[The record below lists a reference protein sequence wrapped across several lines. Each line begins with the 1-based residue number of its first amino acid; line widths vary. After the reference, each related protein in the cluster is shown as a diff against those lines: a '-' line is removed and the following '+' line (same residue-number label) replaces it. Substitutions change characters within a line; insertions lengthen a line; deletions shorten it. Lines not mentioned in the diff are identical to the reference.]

1 MAVVKSERNAMPTQ
15 TADARIKNFNEVA
28 LGYTPA
34 LAKAEAERCLNCQ
47 NAPCMRGC
55 PVGVHIP
62 DFIAKI
68 KDGDMSGAAS
78 ILKGDN
84 NLPAICGRVC
94 PQENQCE
101 KYCVRQKLGGSVA
114 IGNLERY
121 TADWA
126 FENNFKIDN
135 KVVDSKYADMSVAIV
150 GSGPASLSCA
160 ADLARAGAKV
170 TIFEALHKA
179 GGVLVYG
186 IPEFRL
192 PKELVGKEIDSLC
205 ELGVNIVTDVV
216 VGKTL
221 YIDELLDGYDSVF
234 IGSGA
239 GLPSFLRVKGE
250 NLNGV
255 YSANEY
261 LTRINLMKAY
271 EDGSIT
277 PLNRGSKVV
286 VVGAGNVAMDS
297 ARTARRLGADVH
309 LVYRRSRAEMPARLE
324 EIEHA
329 EEEGVEFSFLVNPI
343 EILGDNGS
351 VCGIR
356 CVRME
361 LGEPD
366 ASGRRKPVEI
376 EGSEFD
382 IDCDEVIV
390 ALGTSPNPIIKNSM
404 PSLEVTEKGTICAD
418 ECGRTNIDRL
428 YAGGDAITGAA
439 TVILAMG
446 AGKRAAGAMLND
458 YPTNR
463 DVCGDPEINPQ
474 AGTFEGIP
482 SDTASSK

>member
-1 MAVVKSERNAMPTQ
+1 MPTQ
-15 TADARIKNFNEVA
+15 AAEDRIRNFEEVA

-34 LAKAEAERCLNCQ
+34 LAQAEAQRCLNCK
-47 NAPCMRGC
+47 NAPCMTGC
-55 PVGVHIP
+55 PVGVRIP
-62 DFIAKI
+62 DFISKI
-68 KDGDMSGAAS
+68 KGGDMRGAAET
-78 ILKGDN
+78 LKADN

-101 KYCVRQKLGGSVA
+101 KYCVRKVKLGGSVA

-126 FENNFKIDN
+126 LANQEETNSVCVERNGLR
-135 KVVDSKYADMSVAIV
+135 VAIV

-160 ADLARAGAKV
+160 ADLARAGVAV
-170 TIFEALHKA
+170 TVFEALHKA

-192 PKELVGKEIDSLC
+192 PKSLVAKEI
-205 ELGVNIVTDVV
+205 ENVTALGVKIITDVV
-216 VGKTL
+216 VGKTVF
-221 YIDELLDGYDSVF
+221 IDELLEEYDAVF

-239 GLPSFLRVKGE
+239 GLPSFLKIKGE

-261 LTRINLMKAY
+261 LTRLNLMKAY
-271 EDGSIT
+271 KEDSAT
-277 PLNRGSKVV
+277 PVLRGEKVV

-297 ARTARRLGADVH
+297 ARTAIRLGAEVH
-309 LVYRRSRAEMPARLE
+309 LVYRRSRAEMPARAE

-329 EEEGVEFSFLVNPI
+329 EEEGIVFNLLVNPV
-343 EILGDNGS
+343 EILGKDGN

-366 ASGRRKPVEI
+366 ASGRRSPIAV

-390 ALGTSPNPIIKNSM
+390 ALGTTPNPIIKNSM
-404 PSLEVTEKGTICAD
+404 PSLATTAKGTLCAD
-418 ECGRTNIDRL
+418 ANGRTNIERL
-428 YAGGDAITGAA
+428 YTGGDAMTGAA

-446 AGKRAAGAMLND
+446 AGKRAAKAILED
-458 YPTNR
+458 A
-463 DVCGDPEINPQ
+463 CGR
-474 AGTFEGIP
+474 
-482 SDTASSK
+482 